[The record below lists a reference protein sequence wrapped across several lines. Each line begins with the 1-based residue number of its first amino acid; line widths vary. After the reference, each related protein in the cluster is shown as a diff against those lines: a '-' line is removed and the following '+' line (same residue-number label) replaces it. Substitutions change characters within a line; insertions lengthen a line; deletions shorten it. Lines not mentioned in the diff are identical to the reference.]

1 MMYKNVLFDF
11 DGTISNTSKGIVN
24 AAKYALEKMNINY
37 EGVDLN
43 KFIGPPLQ
51 DSFKTFFKLNNEE
64 TLKAITTFREYYKET
79 GLYESELYD
88 GIREVI
94 KSLYDHNCKLFIAS
108 TKPTVFIEKLLRK
121 YDLMQYFEYISG
133 SQLEGACYP
142 KEIVISEIIKKYELI
157 REQTIMIGD
166 TKYDVKGAKENKI
179 SSMGVTYGIGNREEL
194 QEQNADYIANDV
206 NEILKVIL

>member
-1 MMYKNVLFDF
+1 M
-11 DGTISNTSKGIVN
+11 
-24 AAKYALEKMNINY
+24 
-37 EGVDLN
+37 
-43 KFIGPPLQ
+43 
-51 DSFKTFFKLNNEE
+51 NNEE
-64 TLKAITTFREYYKET
+64 TLKAISTFREYYKET
-79 GLYESELYD
+79 GLYESELYE
-88 GIREVI
+88 GIRKVI

-157 REQTIMIGD
+157 RKQTIMIGD

-179 SSMGVTYGIGNREEL
+179 ASIGVTYGIGSKEEL
-194 QEQNADYIANDV
+194 QEQKSEYIVDKPI
-206 NEILKVIL
+206 EIIRVIL